1 MSHGSFLPE
10 INSRLIKMNRSAENK
25 VPPPQYRK
33 NQQQN
38 VSTVSVQLGSTTSNH
53 AHRKK
58 TTVLQK
64 IGVWNAAI
72 ISIGSLCILAVLGFL
87 WYLWIADERNDFWR
101 WLVRREYLQRTV
113 TLSSTVIRTVVTF
126 QSGIC
131 TSMIAGSIME
141 LSGFE
146 FSRTAS
152 LSIRRFNGGLPTYL
166 FQSGVFNRQAWY
178 LFIVTVL
185 LSMTTIASYFLS
197 TGLIADLGIA
207 PIFGDV
213 VAGQSTYS
221 LNFTKTTAIR
231 LFEPDFTSYMPST
244 FPTFAEHTESTNSTA
259 GVDDSGLTVRAILP
273 FSSATTRQ
281 TMSNYSGPGTV
292 LNSHVVCIKP
302 ELRNFSFISGG
313 GHSQIDP
320 VYVRGIVSIGPV
332 TPPGL
337 IFANT
342 TQPTTANISNFISF
356 TCFLEQL
363 QFTSEWPITMCV
375 AGNGFADVN
384 ITGEDAEGTRLPIQ
398 GAKATSL
405 LNEGLINDPLSYIL
419 VNYTGTLPNSHGL
432 QQYTNWTDISA
443 NSSSWV
449 VLRNDNSFDSLIDS
463 ISLTYCFTNFGA
475 IDTNITVHSPINR
488 TEPVLLGR
496 PTGTILDASQVIAQL
511 GADGSN
517 SSLAGRGILSLEYS
531 RNWTGIFADD
541 QYDTA
546 FNSSWVQVLDGT
558 YGFGMTVAQDVI
570 APVNNSW
577 AWCTACG
584 RTLAKNDVNPVL
596 PVSAALSS
604 IFQSSIQQSGSTA
617 KALQAALTVVNM
629 MQYYSRMNQFDIVSP
644 SNTTL
649 IEQQLQPVEKSGL
662 IAATTGLIFHLLVVA
677 AITIIFLLGTNL
689 SFIGESWHTI
699 AQLQSRDIITVLQE
713 ANMMRDHEVDG
724 WLGERDVSQDR
735 MTLIGEG
742 ENDQVAHVMRRHGGV
757 PVGMI

>member
-1 MSHGSFLPE
+1 
-10 INSRLIKMNRSAENK
+10 MNRPVENK

-33 NQQQN
+33 IQQQN
-38 VSTVSVQLGSTTSNH
+38 ASTVSVQLGSTTSDH
-53 AHRKK
+53 TYRKK
-58 TTVLQK
+58 TTTLQK
-64 IGVWNAAI
+64 VGVWNAAI
-72 ISIGSLCILAVLGFL
+72 IMIGSLCILGVLGFL
-87 WYLWIADERNDFWR
+87 WYLWTADERNEFWR
-101 WLVRREYLQRTV
+101 WLVRKEYLQRTV
-113 TLSSTVIRTVVTF
+113 TLSSAVLRTVVTF

-141 LSGFE
+141 LSSFE
-146 FSRTAS
+146 FTRTAS

-166 FQSGVFNRQAWY
+166 FQSGVFSRQAWY

-185 LSMTTIASYFLS
+185 LSTTTIASYFLS

-213 VAGQSTYS
+213 VAGQATYS
-221 LNFTKTTAIR
+221 LNFTKTTTIR

-244 FPTFAEHTESTNSTA
+244 FPTFAEYSEPTNSTP

-281 TMSNYSGPGTV
+281 TMSNYTGPGTV
-292 LNSHVVCIKP
+292 LNTHVVCIKP

-320 VYVRGIVSIGPV
+320 VYVRGMVSVGSV
-332 TPPGL
+332 TPSGL

-342 TQPTTANISNFISF
+342 TQPATANISNFIGF

-363 QFTSEWPITMCV
+363 AFTGEWPITMCI

-398 GAKATSL
+398 GTKATSL

-443 NSSSWV
+443 KDSSWA

-475 IDTNITVHSPINR
+475 IDTNVTAHSPTNR
-488 TEPVLLGR
+488 TEPVLLGL
-496 PTGTILDASQVIAQL
+496 PTGTILEASQVISQL

-517 SSLAGRGILSLEYS
+517 SSLAERGILSLEYS
-531 RNWTGIFADD
+531 RNWTGIFPDD

-558 YGFGMTVAQDVI
+558 YGFGMTTATNVI

-584 RTLAKNDVNPVL
+584 RTLEKGDVNPVL

-604 IFQSSIQQSGSTA
+604 IFQSSIQQSGSAA

-629 MQYYSRMNQFDIVSP
+629 MQYYSRMNQFDIVGP

-649 IEQQLQPVEKSGL
+649 IEQQLQPVERSGL
-662 IAATTGLIFHLLVVA
+662 IATTGGLVLHLLVVA
-677 AITIIFLLGTNL
+677 AICLIFLIGTNL

-699 AQLQSRDIITVLQE
+699 AQLQSRDIVTVLQGVD
-713 ANMMRDHEVDG
+713 MMRDNEVDS
-724 WLGERDVSQDR
+724 WLREREVSLER
-735 MTLIGEG
+735 MTLVGED
-742 ENDQVAHVMRRHGGV
+742 ENDQVAHVVRRRGGV